1 MNRVKLET
9 AVGVFTLVGLA
20 CAAGLAAQLGRA
32 EPLFQRGYELTAT
45 FSNAGGLK
53 RGAAVELAG
62 VEIGRVVSI
71 GLERYRAVVTLRL
84 RPDMKLQDDAIVSIR
99 TRGLI
104 GEKFVAVTPGGSEQL
119 VAPGSRLRETEDPID
134 LEQLIASYIMGK
146 V

>member
-9 AVGVFTLVGLA
+9 AVGAFTLAGLA

-32 EPLFQRGYELTAT
+32 EPLFQRGYQVTAS

-53 RGAAVELAG
+53 KGAAVEMAG
-62 VEIGRVVSI
+62 VEIGRVISI
-71 GLERYRAVVTLRL
+71 GLEGYRAVVALRVRTGL
-84 RPDMKLQDDAIVSIR
+84 KLQEDAIISIR

-104 GEKFVAVTPGGSEQL
+104 GEKFVSVTPGGSDRV
-119 VAPGSRLRETEDPID
+119 VAPGGRLRETEDPID
-134 LEQLIASYIMGK
+134 LEQLIATYIMGK